1 MSAVTDREQSGD
13 EHTDPRRRP
22 DYARLAQREG
32 PVPESAAWNVLSYLL
47 AGLVGFGL
55 PAWFLDRWLGT
66 TWIVGIGILV
76 GTAVAMLTIWVRYG
90 TGGREAGT
98 ASPGPAPGAATDRPR
113 RDDVNDAPDASPQED
128 SP

>member
-1 MSAVTDREQSGD
+1 MSDRPQED
-13 EHTDPRRRP
+13 HDDHTDARRRP
-22 DYARLAQREG
+22 DYARLAHRDG

-47 AGLVGFGL
+47 AGLLGFGL
-55 PAWFLDRWLGT
+55 PAWLLDRWLGT
-66 TWIVGIGILV
+66 SWIVAIGILL

-98 ASPGPAPGAATDRPR
+98 ASPGPAPGAATARPR
-113 RDDVNDAPDASPQED
+113 RHDVTDATDASPQED